1 MTLKRIDINIDELL
15 LKNFKEL
22 PGTLT
27 EHIRQAMYDYLKKI
41 NESNISSSRSERG
54 D

>member
-15 LKNFKEL
+15 LKNFREL

-41 NESNISSSRSERG
+41 EESRISSSRSKGGE
-54 D
+54 